1 MSSIKRYFTIVID
14 SKETGRYISSS
25 PLSVAKKVLSK
36 LLTVYKC
43 KKINFCIRETT
54 KSSKKKIYGP
64 YLGEMKKFENPIK
77 LKTNIIYYKPSV
89 HIKKEKIRIKM
100 RGGEEAPPFQLSNFF
115 DETYNPQS
123 LIQKLNEIKKKNS
136 SLIVNGNNCKITKMN
151 ASKYTIDLQIVDTE
165 IMFSIRFHFDDKNKL
180 KAIINLIDKS
190 TIPIIFEDIQMNL
203 TVQSKLG
210 SGAFGSVYNVK
221 INERNYALK
230 VGLDIPET
238 SNVSIPSTII
248 LEVSIF
254 EKLRSLGRHPN
265 IVDSYSII
273 FPIGP
278 TILLEVGETTL
289 ESILKSRNK
298 KLTFEQKINI
308 FTQILSGVQ
317 FLHLNGIIHQDIKP
331 ANILFVSG
339 IPKLC
344 DFGLSYDLL
353 VKERRHCNAGT
364 REYRNISRIG
374 KNNSQNPFYN
384 DIYSCCIILL
394 EMLFEERFNP
404 TIHLDRMKE
413 YLIKKEISKE
423 NIEKII
429 QIYSMCLSNAS
440 IDDIIQLAQS
450 IQ

>member
-1 MSSIKRYFTIVID
+1 MSSSKRHFTAVVG
-14 SKETGRYISSS
+14 SKEHGLYISSS
-25 PLSVAKKVLSK
+25 PSSAARKIVSKLCASSKSKKVE
-36 LLTVYKC
+36 
-43 KKINFCIRETT
+43 FCVREITQG
-54 KSSKKKIYGP
+54 SKKKTYGP
-64 YLGEMKKFENPIK
+64 YLGEMKKLETPIK
-77 LKTNIIYYKPSV
+77 LKNNIIYYKPSV

-115 DETYNPQS
+115 NEIYNHRS

-136 SLIVNGNNCKITKMN
+136 SLIVNGNNCKITIMN
-151 ASKYTIDLQIVDTE
+151 ASKYKIDLQIVDTE
-165 IMFSIRFHFDDKNKL
+165 IMFSIRFHFDDKNKI
-180 KAIINLIDKS
+180 KAMINLIDKS
-190 TIPIIFEDIQMNL
+190 TIPIIFENTNTNL
-203 TVQSKLG
+203 IVESKLG
-210 SGAFGSVYNVK
+210 SGAFGSVYNVI

-238 SNVSIPSTII
+238 SNVSIPSTIV

-317 FLHLNGIIHQDIKP
+317 FLHSNGIIHQDIKP

-344 DFGLSYDLL
+344 DFGLSYDLSIE
-353 VKERRHCNAGT
+353 ERRHIDAGT
-364 REYRNISRIG
+364 RQYLNMSRIG
-374 KNNSQNPFYN
+374 KNNSQNPFYK
-384 DIYSCCIILL
+384 DIYACCIILL

-404 TIHLDRMKE
+404 VIHSDKIRE
-413 YLIKKEISKE
+413 YLIKKEISEE
-423 NIEKII
+423 NIQKII

>member
-1 MSSIKRYFTIVID
+1 MSSIKRYFTIVIG

-43 KKINFCIRETT
+43 KKIEFCIRETT
-54 KSSKKKIYGP
+54 KSSKNKIYGP
-64 YLGEMKKFENPIK
+64 YLGEMKKLEKPIK
-77 LKTNIIYYKPSV
+77 LNNNIIYYKPAV
-89 HIKKEKIRIKM
+89 HIKKEKIHIKM

-115 DETYNPQS
+115 NGTYNHQT
-123 LIQKLNEIKKKNS
+123 LIQKLYQIKKNNS
-136 SLIVNGNNCKITKMN
+136 FLIVNGNNCKITIMN

-331 ANILFVSG
+331 ANILFVNG

-344 DFGLSYDLL
+344 DFGLSYDLS
-353 VKERRHCNAGT
+353 VEGRRHRDAGT
-364 REYRNISRIG
+364 RQYLNTSRIG
-374 KNNSQNPFYN
+374 KNNSQNPFYK
-384 DIYSCCIILL
+384 DIYACCIILL
-394 EMLFEERFNP
+394 EMLFEEKFNP
-404 TIHLDRMKE
+404 TIHSDKINK
-413 YLIKKEISKE
+413 YLIKKGISEE
-423 NIEKII
+423 NIQKII
-429 QIYSMCLSNAS
+429 QIYSMCSSNAS
-440 IDDIIQLAQS
+440 IEDIIKLAQS

>member
-1 MSSIKRYFTIVID
+1 MLSTKRYFTIIID
-14 SKETGRYISSS
+14 SKESGRYISSS

-43 KKINFCIRETT
+43 KKIEYYIRETT

-64 YLGEMKKFENPIK
+64 YLGEMKKLENPIK
-77 LKTNIIYYKPSV
+77 LKNNIIYYKPSV

-100 RGGEEAPPFQLSNFF
+100 RGGEEAPLFQLSNFF
-115 DETYNPQS
+115 NGTYNPQS
-123 LIQKLNEIKKKNS
+123 LIQKLNEIKKSYS
-136 SLIVNGNNCKITKMN
+136 SVIVNGNNCKITKMN
-151 ASKYTIDLQIVDTE
+151 ASRYMIDLQIVDTE
-165 IMFSIRFHFDDKNKL
+165 IKFSISFHFDRNKL
-180 KAIINLIDKS
+180 KAMINLIDKS
-190 TIPIIFEDIQMNL
+190 TIPIIFENTNTNL
-203 TVQSKLG
+203 IVESKLG

-221 INERNYALK
+221 INEINYALK

-238 SNVSIPSTII
+238 SNVSIPSTIV

-254 EKLRSLGRHPN
+254 EKLRSLSRHPN
-265 IVDSYSII
+265 IIDSYLIE

-278 TILLEVGETTL
+278 AILLEVGETTL
-289 ESILKSRNK
+289 ESILKLRNK

-317 FLHLNGIIHQDIKP
+317 FLHSNGIIHQDIKP

-344 DFGLSYDLL
+344 DFGLSYDLSIE
-353 VKERRHCNAGT
+353 ERRHRDAGT
-364 REYRNISRIG
+364 RQYLNMSRIG
-374 KNNSQNPFYN
+374 ENNSKNPFYK
-384 DIYSCCIILL
+384 DIYACCIILL

-404 TIHLDRMKE
+404 VIHSDKIRE
-413 YLIKKEISKE
+413 YLIKKEISEE
-423 NIEKII
+423 NIQII
-429 QIYSMCLSNAS
+429 LQIYSMCLSNAS
-440 IDDIIQLAQS
+440 IDVIIQLAQS